1 MNSING
7 HIEDIE
13 VSGNL
18 SVVTVTVNNE
28 VALQSIVI
36 ETPQTA
42 LYLKKG
48 HQVSLLFKET
58 EVILAGPPIEDISI
72 ENRFSGQVKHIEK
85 GQLLSKVKLETS
97 VGEIHSIIG
106 THTLNRLALAKGSNV
121 VALIKMNEIMLS
133 ES

>member
-1 MNSING
+1 MNSVKG
-7 HIEDIE
+7 YIENVE

-18 SVVTVTVNNE
+18 SIVTVNVNGGI
-28 VALQSIVI
+28 VLQSIVI

-42 LYLKKG
+42 LYLKQG
-48 HQVSLLFKET
+48 NSIHLLFKET
-58 EVILAGPPIEDISI
+58 EVILASTSIEDISI
-72 ENRFSGQVKHIEK
+72 ENRISGQVKHIEK
-85 GQLLSKVKLETS
+85 GELLSKVKLETS

-106 THTLNRLALAKGSNV
+106 THTLNRLAIDIESDV